1 MPGSLLCVAVFG
13 YSWCCQLDLLWE
25 GRKQDYGK
33 RPMTMTDTTEE
44 MTPAYAR
51 HVGERLRNIRRQQ
64 GLSLQAVEEQSERE
78 FKASVSVPMK
88 EARGSSRSCACSGWH
103 ACTAFPSTSCCRRC
117 HRNRTS
123 GPKPRTGPGAGP
135 ITIDLSRLEHL
146 DAPEREV
153 LRRYIGMIQI
163 QRGDFNGRLI
173 TIRSE
178 DVRALAR
185 VFNAT
190 STPCAVASTS
200 SASGPEPSRR
210 AAALSRGGAN

>member
-1 MPGSLLCVAVFG
+1 
-13 YSWCCQLDLLWE
+13 
-25 GRKQDYGK
+25 
-33 RPMTMTDTTEE
+33 MTTTDITEE

-51 HVGERLRNIRRQQ
+51 QVGERLRNIRRQQ

-78 FKASVSVPMK
+78 FKASVLGAYERGERIISVLRLQRL
-88 EARGSSRSCACSGWH
+88 ARLYGVPVDQLLPKMSPEPDYGTESRAAAG
-103 ACTAFPSTSCCRRC
+103 
-117 HRNRTS
+117 
-123 GPKPRTGPGAGP
+123 GPGGGP
-135 ITIDLSRLEHL
+135 ITIDLSRLERL

-185 VFNAT
+185 VFERDEHAMRNRIDELGIRT
-190 STPCAVASTS
+190 
-200 SASGPEPSRR
+200 
-210 AAALSRGGAN
+210 

>member
-1 MPGSLLCVAVFG
+1 MS
-13 YSWCCQLDLLWE
+13 D
-25 GRKQDYGK
+25 
-33 RPMTMTDTTEE
+33 TEE
-44 MTPAYAR
+44 MSPAYAR

-78 FKASVSVPMK
+78 FKASVLGAYERGERIISVLRLQRL
-88 EARGSSRSCACSGWH
+88 ARLYGV
-103 ACTAFPSTSCCRRC
+103 PVDQLL
-117 HRNRTS
+117 
-123 GPKPRTGPGAGP
+123 PKMTLDPDYGADGRAASDHEGP
-135 ITIDLSRLEHL
+135 ITIDLSRLESL

-185 VFNAT
+185 VFERDEDGMRT
-190 STPCAVASTS
+190 RIDEM
-200 SASGPEPSRR
+200 GIRI
-210 AAALSRGGAN
+210 